1 MRVRRLAW
9 PAAGSG
15 SREAPP
21 RWADQVTSGV
31 LRIGVLLSAAIV
43 IVGVLMFY
51 ATYATTRTDVRQ
63 FPHSL
68 GAVMHGLAHGDA
80 RSVIVLGLLV
90 LLATP
95 VLRVAV
101 SIFTFALERDWRY
114 VVISSIVLGVLVLS
128 FFLGRGGA

>member
-1 MRVRRLAW
+1 MAW

-15 SREAPP
+15 SRETPS
-21 RWADQVTSGV
+21 RWAEQVTSGV

-43 IVGVLMFY
+43 IIGVLMFY
-51 ATYATTRTDVRQ
+51 VRYAANRADVRR

-68 GAVMHGLAHGDA
+68 AAVMHGLANGDA

-114 VVISSIVLGVLVLS
+114 VVISSIVLGVLVVS